1 MSTLAD
7 MYLEH
12 NQASKMELFAKTVD
26 SNKPLTIFTKSS
38 TPDVCRVSKYTSDL
52 CVYLETRYTKK
63 KKERKYKSK
72 VQRLK

>member
-12 NQASKMELFAKTVD
+12 NQTSKMELFAKTVD

-38 TPDVCRVSKYTSDL
+38 TPDV
-52 CVYLETRYTKK
+52 YLETHYTKK
-63 KKERKYKSK
+63 KKKI
-72 VQRLK
+72 